1 MTDEDELRLAL
12 KKAHEI
18 KSKIDDFILHLNEV
32 YKKHFLNNP
41 GTAFRTRDALETH
54 EDIPTLIRGDE
65 DV

>member
-32 YKKHFLNNP
+32 YRKHFLNNP
-41 GTAFRTRDALETH
+41 NAPFKARDTLETH
-54 EDIPTLIRGDE
+54 EDIPILKRAEE

>member
-32 YKKHFLNNP
+32 YRKHFLSNP
-41 GTAFRTRDALETH
+41 NASFKTRDTLETH
-54 EDIPTLIRGDE
+54 EDIPILKRTEE